1 MKVHELLTKIND
13 AIRPPH
19 VKGPG
24 GGGGSPDA
32 ADDARAAGYTRGI
45 QPTVTTPPNYRPI
58 DYETKSDE

>member
-1 MKVHELLTKIND
+1 MTIRELLKKID
-13 AIRPPH
+13 DTFRPPH

-32 ADDARAAGYTRGI
+32 VDDARAAGYIRNP
-45 QPTVTTPPNYRPI
+45 QPGMGTPPNFRPI

>member
-1 MKVHELLTKIND
+1 MNIRKLLTKIND
-13 AIRPPH
+13 AVRPPH

-32 ADDARAAGYTRGI
+32 VDDARAAGARISQPGLGI
-45 QPTVTTPPNYRPI
+45 PPNYRPI

>member
-1 MKVHELLTKIND
+1 LSLRKLLRKID
-13 AIRPPH
+13 YAVRPPH

-32 ADDARAAGYTRGI
+32 VDDARTAGVGRPGRF
-45 QPTVTTPPNYRPI
+45 VPPLNYRPV